1 MERCQGPPWDFGLWD
16 LIQGDA
22 AYKALDEEACD
33 MVTAY
38 VGNGEKMLKK
48 MEKYKKGGK
57 VDMCQGLKDLLAD
70 ERAEGKAEGV
80 AVAIIDLLSDHGPA
94 SEPLK
99 KVIMKEK
106 DVEVLRRW
114 LKMAA
119 AAASIEEF
127 QKKM

>member
-1 MERCQGPPWDFGLWD
+1 MRNFRKKCRNVS
-16 LIQGDA
+16 DA
-22 AYKALDEEACD
+22 EYKVLDEEACD
-33 MVTAY
+33 MVAAY
-38 VGNGEKMLKK
+38 VGSGEKMLKK
-48 MEKYKKGGK
+48 MRKHKKGGK

-80 AVAIIDLLSDHGPA
+80 AEVVIDLLSDHGLA

-119 AAASIEEF
+119 TAESIEEF
-127 QKKM
+127 QEKM